1 MTDHIDTRLV
11 HAGAPEFLRPEA
23 PVNVPVVRTST
34 VRFADVGAYEAAHA
48 RRLAGEN
55 TATYGR
61 HGLDTHRALE
71 QAILALEGGRRC
83 VLAPSGLAAISLTFL
98 ALLSPGDH
106 VLVSDSVYAP
116 VRKLHRQVLTRLG
129 IEVGY
134 FSAQRDDVEALIRP
148 TTRLMYVES
157 PGSLLFEVL
166 DLPRLAAIARGHGI
180 LLAAD
185 NTWSSGYL
193 QQPLKLGAHV
203 SVLASTKYLCGHSD
217 VMQGAVVAGDDAV
230 AERIVQ
236 ASDALGTAV
245 GADDAYLTLRGMRT
259 LAVRLSQ
266 HQRNALHV
274 AQFLQGHAEVAHV
287 FYPALPGD
295 PGHALWRRDFSGA
308 NGLLSFAFSRFN
320 LPQAHAFVDALR
332 LFGIGASWG
341 GYESLALLAPPE
353 RLAAQHAWR
362 GDRPVLRL
370 HIGLE
375 SASDLVQD
383 LKQAFRHACE
393 CQAPLPRLGL

>member
-1 MTDHIDTRLV
+1 MTDHIDTRLA
-11 HAGAPEFLRPEA
+11 HAGAAEFLGSAA

-34 VRFADVGAYEAAHA
+34 VRFAAIDAYEEAHK
-48 RRLAGEN
+48 RRQAGEN
-55 TATYGR
+55 IASYGR

-71 QAILALEGGRRC
+71 EAILTLEGGTRC
-83 VLAPSGLAAISLTFL
+83 ILTPSGLAAISLTFL

-106 VLVSDSVYAP
+106 ALVSDSVYAP
-116 VRKLHRQVLTRLG
+116 VRKLHRQVLHRLG
-129 IEVGY
+129 IEVSY
-134 FSAQRDDVEALIRP
+134 FSAQRDDVEGLIQP
-148 TTRLMYVES
+148 NTRLMYVES

-166 DLPRLAAIARGHGI
+166 DMPRLAAIAHSRGL

-185 NTWSSGYL
+185 NTWASGYL
-193 QQPLKLGAHV
+193 QQPLKLGAHL
-203 SVLASTKYLCGHSD
+203 SILASTKYLCGHSD
-217 VMQGAVVAGDDAV
+217 VMQGAIVAGDDAV
-230 AERIVQ
+230 ADRIRQ

-266 HQRNALHV
+266 HQRNALEV
-274 AQFLQGHAEVAHV
+274 AEFLQNHAEVAQV
-287 FYPALPGD
+287 FYPALVSHPN
-295 PGHALWRRDFSGA
+295 HALWRRDFSGA
-308 NGLLSFAFSRFN
+308 NGLVSFEFSRFQ
-320 LPQAHAFVDALR
+320 LPQARAFIDALR

-341 GYESLALLAPPE
+341 GFESLVLLAPPD

-362 GDRPVLRL
+362 GDKPVLRL

-383 LKQAFRHACE
+383 LAQAFRHACE
-393 CQAPLPRLGL
+393 C

>member
-1 MTDHIDTRLV
+1 MTDHIDTRLA
-11 HAGAPEFLRPEA
+11 HAGAAEFYRAEA

-34 VRFADVGAYEAAHA
+34 VRFADVEAYEAAHA

-55 TATYGR
+55 VATYGR

-71 QAILALEGGRRC
+71 QAILTLEGGRRC

-106 VLVSDSVYAP
+106 VVVSDSVYAP
-116 VRKLHRQVLTRLG
+116 VRKLHRQMLDRLG
-129 IEVGY
+129 IDVSY
-134 FSAQRDDVEALIRP
+134 FAAQRDDIEAMIRP
-148 TTRLMYVES
+148 NTRLLYVES

-166 DLPRLAAIARGHGI
+166 DLPRLAAIARSHGL

-185 NTWSSGYL
+185 NTWASGYL
-193 QQPLKLGAHV
+193 QQPLALGADV

-217 VMQGAVVAGDDAV
+217 VMQGAVVAGNEAV

-259 LAVRLSQ
+259 LAVRLAQ
-266 HQRNALHV
+266 HQRNALSV
-274 AQFLQGHAEVAHV
+274 AEFLQGHAEVAQV
-287 FYPALPGD
+287 FYPALASD
-295 PGHALWRRDFSGA
+295 PGHALWQRDFSGA
-308 NGLLSFAFSRFN
+308 NGLLSFEFHRFD
-320 LPQAHAFVDALR
+320 LARAHAFVNALR

-353 RLAAQHAWR
+353 RITAQHAWR
-362 GDRPVLRL
+362 GSRPVVRL

-375 SASDLVQD
+375 SAADLVQD
-383 LKQAFRHACE
+383 LQQAFRHACE
-393 CQAPLPRLGL
+393 N

>member
-1 MTDHIDTRLV
+1 MTDHIDTRLA
-11 HAGAPEFLRPEA
+11 HAGAAEFIRTEA

-34 VRFADVGAYEAAHA
+34 VRFADVEAYEAAHA

-55 TATYGR
+55 VATYGR

-71 QAILALEGGRRC
+71 QAILTLEGGRRC

-116 VRKLHRQVLTRLG
+116 VRKLHRQMLSRLG
-129 IEVGY
+129 IDVSY
-134 FSAQRDDVEALIRP
+134 FAAQRDDIEAMIRP
-148 TTRLMYVES
+148 NTRLMYVES

-166 DLPRLAAIARGHGI
+166 DLPRLAAIARRHGL
-180 LLAAD
+180 LLAA
-185 NTWSSGYL
+185 
-193 QQPLKLGAHV
+193 
-203 SVLASTKYLCGHSD
+203 
-217 VMQGAVVAGDDAV
+217 
-230 AERIVQ
+230 VQ

-259 LAVRLSQ
+259 LAVRLAQ
-266 HQRNALHV
+266 HQRNALCV
-274 AQFLQGHAEVAHV
+274 AEFLEGHAEVAQV
-287 FYPALPGD
+287 FYPALASD
-295 PGHALWRRDFSGA
+295 PGHALWQRDFSGA
-308 NGLLSFAFSRFN
+308 NGLLSFEFHRFD
-320 LPQAHAFVDALR
+320 LARAHAFVNALR

-353 RLAAQHAWR
+353 RITAQHAWR
-362 GDRPVLRL
+362 GSRPVVRL

-375 SASDLVQD
+375 SAADLVQD
-383 LKQAFRHACE
+383 LQQAFRHACE
-393 CQAPLPRLGL
+393 N